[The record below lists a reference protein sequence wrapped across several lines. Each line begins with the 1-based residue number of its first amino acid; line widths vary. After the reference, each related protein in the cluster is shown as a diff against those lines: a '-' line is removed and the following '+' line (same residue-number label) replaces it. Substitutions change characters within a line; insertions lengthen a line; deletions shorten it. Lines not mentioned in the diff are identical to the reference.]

1 MYIYIIHEFLPQ
13 IEDNRCC
20 CVADE
25 NISSISD
32 DTFSQCTQKLP
43 LLLAISLHWPVKKS
57 LACDF

>member
-1 MYIYIIHEFLPQ
+1 MPQ
-13 IEDNRCC
+13 IEDNRC

-43 LLLAISLHWPVKKS
+43 LLLAISLHWPVKKVLHVIS
-57 LACDF
+57 N